1 MAKSSSTATVILAFS
16 VNLLIAITK
25 FFIWGITGSS
35 AFFSE
40 AIHSLVDS
48 TNQGMLW
55 YGQIKS
61 VKGPETR
68 YPLGRG
74 REEYF
79 WGLVV
84 AVVFFTLGGV
94 VSVQHGIEALMH
106 PKKLDNL
113 SISIWVLIIS
123 IILESYVLVK
133 AVKELRRNENEEKSI
148 FQLLQESSEGS
159 LIAIV
164 VEDFAATLGLVIAL
178 IGVSAAHVTGNSIFD
193 GASSV
198 LIGLLLMISGV
209 FLGYE
214 MKHLIVGESVDKET
228 KNRIYNLID
237 SNESIKE
244 VSNLDVVIIGSNK
257 YLVVGDIDYL
267 DDLDDETIG
276 NANNQIIKDLKK
288 EETYVMHVFLNTV

>member
-1 MAKSSSTATVILAFS
+1 MAKSNSTNTVILAFS
-16 VNLLIAITK
+16 VNLLIAVTK

-40 AIHSLVDS
+40 AVHSLVDS
-48 TNQGMLW
+48 ANQSMLW

-61 VKGPETR
+61 SKGPDTQ

-106 PKKLDNL
+106 PRKLDNL

-123 IILESYVLVK
+123 ILLETYVLIR
-133 AVKELRRNENEEKSI
+133 ATKELRRNSEEGKGI
-148 FQLLQESSEGS
+148 LKLLKESSEGS

-178 IGVSAAHVTGNSIFD
+178 IGVSASYFTGNSIFD
-193 GASSV
+193 GLSSIF
-198 LIGLLLMISGV
+198 IGLLLMISGI

-214 MKHLIVGESVDKET
+214 MKHLIVGESVDSKT
-228 KNRIYNLID
+228 KNRIFELIETNV
-237 SNESIKE
+237 SVKE
-244 VSNLDVVIIGSNK
+244 VKYLEVVIIGSNK
-257 YLVVGDIDYL
+257 YLVVGDVDYF
-267 DDLDDETIG
+267 DDLSDEVIA
-276 NANNQIIKDLKK
+276 NANKRIINDLKLK
-288 EETYVMHVFLNTV
+288 VANITQVFLNTV

>member
-1 MAKSSSTATVILAFS
+1 MAKSNSTNTVILAFS
-16 VNLLIAITK
+16 VNLLIAVTK

-40 AIHSLVDS
+40 AVHSLVDS
-48 TNQGMLW
+48 ANQSMLW

-61 VKGPETR
+61 SKGPDTQ

-106 PKKLDNL
+106 PRKLDNL

-123 IILESYVLVK
+123 ILLETYVLIR
-133 AVKELRRNENEEKSI
+133 ATKELRRNTEEGKGI
-148 FQLLQESSEGS
+148 LKLLKESSEGS

-178 IGVSAAHVTGNSIFD
+178 IGVSASYFTGNSIFD
-193 GASSV
+193 GLSSIF
-198 LIGLLLMISGV
+198 IGLLLMISGI

-214 MKHLIVGESVDKET
+214 MKHLIVGESVDSKT
-228 KNRIYNLID
+228 KNRIFELIETNV
-237 SNESIKE
+237 SVKE
-244 VSNLDVVIIGSNK
+244 VKYLEVVIIGSNK
-257 YLVVGDIDYL
+257 YLVVGDVDYF
-267 DDLDDETIG
+267 DDLSDEVISK
-276 NANNQIIKDLKK
+276 ANKQIINDLKSK
-288 EETYVMHVFLNTV
+288 VAHITQVFLNTV

>member
-1 MAKSSSTATVILAFS
+1 MAKSNSTNTVILAFS
-16 VNLLIAITK
+16 VNLLIAVTK

-40 AIHSLVDS
+40 AVHSLVDS
-48 TNQGMLW
+48 ANQSMLW

-61 VKGPETR
+61 SKGPDTQ

-94 VSVQHGIEALMH
+94 VSVQHGIEALIH
-106 PKKLDNL
+106 PRKLDNL
-113 SISIWVLIIS
+113 SISIWVLIFS
-123 IILESYVLVK
+123 ILLETYVLIR
-133 AVKELRRNENEEKSI
+133 ATKELRRNSEERKSI
-148 FQLLQESSEGS
+148 FKLLKESSEGS

-178 IGVSAAHVTGNSIFD
+178 IGVSASYFTGNSIFD
-193 GASSV
+193 GLSSIF
-198 LIGLLLMISGV
+198 IGLLLMISGI

-214 MKHLIVGESVDKET
+214 MKHLIVGESVDSKT
-228 KNRIYNLID
+228 KNRIYELIKTNP
-237 SNESIKE
+237 SVKE
-244 VSNLDVVIIGSNK
+244 VKYLEVVIIGSNK
-257 YLVVGDIDYL
+257 YLVVGDVDYIDGL
-267 DDLDDETIG
+267 SDEVIA
-276 NANNQIIKDLKK
+276 NANKQIINDLKFK
-288 EETYVMHVFLNTV
+288 VVHITQVFLNTV

>member
-1 MAKSSSTATVILAFS
+1 MAKSNSTNTVILAFS
-16 VNLLIAITK
+16 VNLVIAVTK

-40 AIHSLVDS
+40 GVHSLVDT
-48 TNQGMLW
+48 TNQSMLW

-61 VKGPETR
+61 SKGPDTQ

-79 WGLVV
+79 WGVVV

-106 PKKLDNL
+106 PRKLDNL

-123 IILESYVLVK
+123 ILLETYVLIR
-133 AVKELRRNENEEKSI
+133 ATKELRSNSEEGKGI
-148 FQLLQESSEGS
+148 FKLLKESSEGS

-178 IGVSAAHVTGNSIFD
+178 IGVSASYFTGNSIFD
-193 GASSV
+193 GFSSIF
-198 LIGLLLMISGV
+198 IGLLLMISGI

-214 MKHLIVGESVDKET
+214 MKHLIVGESVDSKT
-228 KNRIYNLID
+228 KNRICELIKTNA
-237 SNESIKE
+237 SVKE
-244 VSNLDVVIIGSNK
+244 VKYLEVVIIGSNK
-257 YLVVGDIDYL
+257 YLVVGDVDYF
-267 DDLDDETIG
+267 DDLSDEVIA
-276 NANNQIIKDLKK
+276 NANKQIINDLKFK
-288 EETYVMHVFLNTV
+288 VAHITQVFLNTV

>member
-288 EETYVMHVFLNTV
+288 EETYVMQVFLNTV

>member
-1 MAKSSSTATVILAFS
+1 MAKSNSTNTVILAFS
-16 VNLLIAITK
+16 VNLLIAVTK

-40 AIHSLVDS
+40 AVHSLVDS
-48 TNQGMLW
+48 ANQSMLW

-61 VKGPETR
+61 SKGPDTQ

-106 PKKLDNL
+106 PRKLDNL

-123 IILESYVLVK
+123 ILLETYVLIR
-133 AVKELRRNENEEKSI
+133 ATKELRRNSEEGKGI
-148 FQLLQESSEGS
+148 LKLLKESSEGS

-178 IGVSAAHVTGNSIFD
+178 IGVSASYFTGNSIFD
-193 GASSV
+193 GLSSIF
-198 LIGLLLMISGV
+198 IGLLLMISGI

-214 MKHLIVGESVDKET
+214 MKHLIVGESVDSKT
-228 KNRIYNLID
+228 KNRIVELINTNA
-237 SNESIKE
+237 SVKE
-244 VSNLDVVIIGSNK
+244 VKYLEVVIIGSNK
-257 YLVVGDIDYL
+257 YLVVGDVDYF
-267 DDLDDETIG
+267 DDLSDEVIA
-276 NANNQIIKDLKK
+276 NANKRIINDLKLK
-288 EETYVMHVFLNTV
+288 VANITQVFLNTV

>member
-1 MAKSSSTATVILAFS
+1 MFKLSTIKEIFELL
-16 VNLLIAITK
+16 VNRKK
-25 FFIWGITGSS
+25 FYMFPI
-35 AFFSE
+35 
-40 AIHSLVDS
+40 
-48 TNQGMLW
+48 
-55 YGQIKS
+55 
-61 VKGPETR
+61 
-68 YPLGRG
+68 
-74 REEYF
+74 
-79 WGLVV
+79 
-84 AVVFFTLGGV
+84 
-94 VSVQHGIEALMH
+94 
-106 PKKLDNL
+106 
-113 SISIWVLIIS
+113 
-123 IILESYVLVK
+123 IILL
-133 AVKELRRNENEEKSI
+133 
-148 FQLLQESSEGS
+148 
-159 LIAIV
+159 
-164 VEDFAATLGLVIAL
+164 IAL

-276 NANNQIIKDLKK
+276 NTNNQIIEDLKK

>member
-1 MAKSSSTATVILAFS
+1 MAKSNSTNTVILAFS

-40 AIHSLVDS
+40 GIHSLVDT
-48 TNQGMLW
+48 TNQSMLW
-55 YGQIKS
+55 YGQVKS
-61 VKGPETR
+61 SKGPDAQ

-106 PKKLDNL
+106 PRILDNL
-113 SISIWVLIIS
+113 SISIWVLIVS
-123 IILESYVLVK
+123 IILESYVLIR
-133 AVKELRRNENEEKSI
+133 ATKELRSNSKEKKSV
-148 FQLLQESSEGS
+148 FKLLKESSQGS

-164 VEDFAATLGLVIAL
+164 VEDFAATLGLIIAL
-178 IGVSAAHVTGNSIFD
+178 IGVSASYFTGNSIFD
-193 GASSV
+193 GLSSIF
-198 LIGLLLMISGV
+198 IGLLLMISGI

-214 MKHLIVGESVDKET
+214 MKHLIVGESVDDKT
-228 KNRIYNLID
+228 RNRIYKMIE
-237 SNESIKE
+237 SNESVKE
-244 VSNLDVVIIGSNK
+244 VKNLDVVIIGSKK
-257 YLVVGDIDYL
+257 YLVVGNIDFL
-267 DDLDDETIG
+267 DDLSDEIIG
-276 NANNQIIKDLKK
+276 SANKQIIKDLKMK
-288 EETYVMHVFLNTV
+288 ETRVSQVFLNTV

>member
-1 MAKSSSTATVILAFS
+1 MAKSNSTNTVILAFS
-16 VNLLIAITK
+16 VNLVIAVTK

-40 AIHSLVDS
+40 GVHSLVDT
-48 TNQGMLW
+48 TNQSMLW

-61 VKGPETR
+61 SKGPDTQ

-79 WGLVV
+79 WGVVV

-106 PKKLDNL
+106 PRKLDNL

-123 IILESYVLVK
+123 IFLETYVLIR
-133 AVKELRRNENEEKSI
+133 ATKELRSNSEEGKGI
-148 FQLLQESSEGS
+148 FKLLKESSEGS

-178 IGVSAAHVTGNSIFD
+178 IGVSASYFTGNSIFD
-193 GASSV
+193 GFSSIF
-198 LIGLLLMISGV
+198 IGLLLMISGI

-214 MKHLIVGESVDKET
+214 MKHLIVGESVDSKT
-228 KNRIYNLID
+228 KNRICELIKTNA
-237 SNESIKE
+237 SVKE
-244 VSNLDVVIIGSNK
+244 VKYLEVVIIGSNK
-257 YLVVGDIDYL
+257 YLVVGDVDYF
-267 DDLDDETIG
+267 DDLSDEVIA
-276 NANNQIIKDLKK
+276 NANKQIIIDLKFK
-288 EETYVMHVFLNTV
+288 VAHITQVFLNTV

>member
-55 YGQIKS
+55 YGQIRS
-61 VKGPETR
+61 VKGPDTR

-288 EETYVMHVFLNTV
+288 EETYVMQVFLNTV

>member
-1 MAKSSSTATVILAFS
+1 MAKSNSTATIILAFS

-40 AIHSLVDS
+40 GVHSLVDS

-61 VKGPETR
+61 AKGPNTR

-94 VSVQHGIEALMH
+94 VSVQHGVEALMH
-106 PKKLDNL
+106 PKKLENL

-123 IILESYVLVK
+123 IILESYVLVR

-148 FQLLQESSEGS
+148 FELLQESSEGS

-228 KNRIYNLID
+228 KHRIYNLIE
-237 SNESIKE
+237 SNEAIKE
-244 VSNLDVVIIGSNK
+244 VRNLDVVIIGSNK

-288 EETYVMHVFLNTV
+288 EETYVMQVFLNTV